1 MIATF
6 DLGGTDIKYGIIN
19 TEDQL
24 IFHDSKPSKAIDGG
38 IALLDQV
45 CQLVDYLNSLYT
57 IEGVAISSAGVIHPA
72 TGVVLSATDTIPNFT
87 GLNINQYIE
96 EKTGLKTT
104 SINDV
109 RAAALSETRHIEE
122 KNVLMMTIGTGIGGA
137 IIYEH
142 QVFHGHFY
150 SAGEW
155 GHMYIAVKPFEK
167 IASMSAIIQEAQ
179 SKGVQVNNGIELF
192 KLYDQDHMVVVSII
206 KKFYHYLS
214 MGIAN
219 LVYTINPE
227 LIIIGGGISNR
238 GQKFIDELNQALHA
252 HLPKFYVNSVKIICA
267 KNLNHSGMIGAYLHY
282 KKNS

>member
-6 DLGGTDIKYGIIN
+6 DLGGTDLKFGIMN
-19 TEDQL
+19 REGSLVFND
-24 IFHDSKPSKAIDGG
+24 KVPSKASEGG
-38 IALLDQV
+38 TMLLDQV
-45 CQLVDYLNSLYT
+45 IELTDHLKSLYT
-57 IEGVAISSAGVIHPA
+57 LDGIAISSAGVIQPN
-72 TGVVLSATDTIPNFT
+72 TGVVLSATETIPNYV
-87 GLNINQYIE
+87 GLNINNYIS
-96 EKTGLKTT
+96 EKTGLHTT

-109 RAAALSETRHIEE
+109 RAAALSETRFIPE

-137 IIYEH
+137 IVYDHQIY
-142 QVFHGHFY
+142 HGHFY

-155 GHMYIAVKPFEK
+155 GHMYIAGKPFEK
-167 IASMSAIIQEAQ
+167 LASMSAIINEAK
-179 SKGVQVNNGIELF
+179 SKGIDVDNGEQLF

-267 KNLNHSGMIGAYLHY
+267 KNLNHSGMIGAYIHH